1 MLKRRAEGGAAAVET
16 ALCICF
22 IVQPL
27 TFAIIAYAYMLSFRQ
42 SVSQAAAEGAR
53 AAAVAPPD
61 STSGTQPATNSAAIQ
76 AAINSTL
83 TSGVSCNLTIGTLAR
98 GGATVGTCTVATN
111 GTSKQVTI
119 DYDYKNNPLLP
130 IPGLGFVMPDH
141 LTYAA
146 SAEVSQ

>member
-1 MLKRRAEGGAAAVET
+1 MRKRRADGGAAAVET

-22 IVQPL
+22 IVLPL
-27 TFAIIAYAYMLSFRQ
+27 VFAIIAYAYMLSFRQ

-53 AAAVAPPD
+53 AAAVAPAD
-61 STSGTQPATNSAAIQ
+61 STSATQPATNQAAIQ
-76 AAINSTL
+76 AAINDTL
-83 TSGVSCNLTIGTLAR
+83 SSGVTCDLGAKTLAR
-98 GGATVGTCTVATN
+98 GGKTVGVCTVATN

-119 DYDYKNNPLLP
+119 DYDYKDHALLP

-141 LTYAA
+141 LAYAA